1 MVTSEKKILIT
12 GFEPFDHATKNI
24 SAEWVKRQQSKTF
37 SDRLVAGAIL
47 PVVFHKCFLAFREH
61 FEQVDPDIIIL
72 TGLAQNRQKLSVERI
87 GINWMDA
94 RIPDNDGQKP
104 VASKI
109 LADGP
114 DGLFTTLDL
123 KRLQK
128 LCPDLVVSTSAGEYV
143 CNDLLYEV
151 LNFVSTKKHRA
162 EVTFFHL
169 PGQMDEEIVFNQLD
183 HILENY

>member
-24 SAEWVKRQQSKTF
+24 SAEWVKRQQSRTF
-37 SDRLVAGAIL
+37 SDRLVSGAIL
-47 PVVFHKCFLAFREH
+47 PVVFHKCFEAFKEH
-61 FEQVDPDIIIL
+61 FERVDPDIIIL

-94 RIPDNDGQKP
+94 RIPDNAGLKP

-109 LADGP
+109 AADGP

-123 KRLQK
+123 KKLQTI
-128 LCPDLVVSTSAGEYV
+128 CPELAISTSAGEYV

-151 LNFVSTKKHRA
+151 LHFVREKKHRA

-169 PGQMDEEIVFNQLD
+169 PGQMDEEIVFSQLD
-183 HILENY
+183 NILENY